1 MLAIIGALEEE
12 IDLIEAAMTVSGRQT
27 HAGIQTVRGDF
38 GGVEIVLA
46 QCGVGKVN
54 ATICTQMLID
64 HYRPGALVFSGVA
77 GGLLPNMQVGDVVIA
92 SHLIQYD
99 MDLTAF
105 GRRHGEVPGQDN
117 RMIESDPG
125 LVQKAAAAFD
135 AAFPDP
141 APDPAP
147 DAAPGAAPGAPQA
160 PSLMLGTVVSGDRF
174 IQDPE
179 TLRWLQREFSAL
191 ATEMEGAAVGYTCGL
206 NEVPFVVIRALSDT
220 ASKTASGDFAANLS
234 KVCANSFRL
243 LESLIPEIGADAADA
258 NPDIQKAS

>member
-1 MLAIIGALEEE
+1 MLAIIGAMKQET
-12 IDLIEAAMTVSGRQT
+12 DLIEAAMTVSAHQT
-27 HAGIQTVRGDF
+27 HASIETIQGDF
-38 GGVEIVLA
+38 GGAEIVLA
-46 QCGVGKVN
+46 QCGIGKVN

-64 HYRPGALVFSGVA
+64 HFQPSALVFSGVA

-117 RMIESDPG
+117 RMVESDPG
-125 LVQKAAAAFD
+125 LVQKAATAFD
-135 AAFPDP
+135 AAFP
-141 APDPAP
+141 
-147 DAAPGAAPGAPQA
+147 AAQTG

-206 NEVPFVVIRALSDT
+206 NDVPFVIIRALSDT
-220 ASKTASGDFAANLS
+220 ASETAPGDFASNLD
-234 KVCANSFRL
+234 KVCRNSFHL
-243 LESLIPEIGADAADA
+243 LEHLVPSIGPGGEDTDADL
-258 NPDIQKAS
+258 QKVS

>member
-1 MLAIIGALEEE
+1 MLAVIGAMKEE
-12 IDLIEAAMTVSGRQT
+12 IDLVKAAMTVSAPQT
-27 HAGIQTVRGDF
+27 HAGIETLRGDF

-46 QCGVGKVN
+46 QCGIGKVN

-64 HYRPGALVFSGVA
+64 RFQPDALVFSGVA
-77 GGLLPNMQVGDVVIA
+77 GGLLPNMRVGDVVIA

-135 AAFPDP
+135 TAFP
-141 APDPAP
+141 ASAE
-147 DAAPGAAPGAPQA
+147 G

-174 IQDPE
+174 ISDQK

-191 ATEMEGAAVGYTCGL
+191 ATEMEGAAVGYTCGV
-206 NEVPFVVIRALSDT
+206 NGVPFVIVRALSDT
-220 ASKTASGDFAANLS
+220 ASESASGDFASNLHR
-234 KVCANSFRL
+234 VCMNSYRL
-243 LESLIPEIGADAADA
+243 LECLIPLIGAGGGDADS
-258 NPDIQKAS
+258 DLQKAS

>member
-1 MLAIIGALEEE
+1 MLAVIGAMKEE
-12 IDLIEAAMTVSGRQT
+12 IDLIEAAMTVSERHT
-27 HAGIQTVRGDF
+27 RAGIEILRGGF
-38 GGVEIVLA
+38 QGVEIVLA

-54 ATICTQMLID
+54 ATICTQLLID
-64 HYRPGALVFSGVA
+64 HYQPGALVFSGVA
-77 GGLLPNMQVGDVVIA
+77 GGLLPNMRIGDVVIA

-105 GRRHGEVPGQDN
+105 GRRHGEVPGQDS

-141 APDPAP
+141 TA
-147 DAAPGAAPGAPQA
+147 G

-191 ATEMEGAAVGYTCGL
+191 ATEMEGAAVGYTCEL
-206 NEVPFVVIRALSDT
+206 NAVPFVVIRALSDT
-220 ASKTASGDFAANLS
+220 ASETATDDFASNLD
-234 KVCANSFRL
+234 KVCENSFRL
-243 LESLIPEIGADAADA
+243 LEGLIPAVGAGPAGE
-258 NPDIQKAS
+258 NPDYQQAS

>member
-1 MLAIIGALEEE
+1 M
-12 IDLIEAAMTVSGRQT
+12 
-27 HAGIQTVRGDF
+27 
-38 GGVEIVLA
+38 
-46 QCGVGKVN
+46 
-54 ATICTQMLID
+54 
-64 HYRPGALVFSGVA
+64 
-77 GGLLPNMQVGDVVIA
+77 VIA

-125 LVQKAAAAFD
+125 LVRKAAAAFD
-135 AAFPDP
+135 ATFPDP
-141 APDPAP
+141 APDGAP
-147 DAAPGAAPGAPQA
+147 DAARA

-220 ASKTASGDFAANLS
+220 ASKTASDDFAANLS
-234 KVCANSFRL
+234 EVCANSFRL
-243 LESLIPEIGADAADA
+243 LESLIPAIGADPAGENRDC
-258 NPDIQKAS
+258 QKAS

>member
-12 IDLIEAAMTVSGRQT
+12 IDLIETAMTVSGRQT
-27 HAGIQTVRGDF
+27 HAGIETVRGDF
-38 GGVEIVLA
+38 GGVEMVLA

-64 HYRPGALVFSGVA
+64 HYQPGTLVFSGVA
-77 GGLLPNMQVGDVVIA
+77 GGLLPNMRVGDVVIA

-105 GRRHGEVPGQDN
+105 GRRHGEVPGQDS
-117 RMIESDPG
+117 RMIESDPD

-141 APDPAP
+141 AR
-147 DAAPGAAPGAPQA
+147 A
-160 PSLMLGTVVSGDRF
+160 PSLLLGTVVSGDRF

-220 ASKTASGDFAANLS
+220 ASESASDDFAANLS
-234 KVCANSFRL
+234 EVCANSFRL
-243 LESLIPEIGADAADA
+243 LENLIPAIGADVANAADA

>member
-1 MLAIIGALEEE
+1 MLAVIGALKEE
-12 IDLIEAAMTVSGRQT
+12 IDLIEAAMTVSDHQT
-27 HAGIQTVRGDF
+27 HAGIEAIRGNF

-64 HYRPGALVFSGVA
+64 HYRPGALLFSGVA
-77 GGLLPNMQVGDVVIA
+77 GGLLPNMRVGDVVIA

-105 GRRHGEVPGQDN
+105 GRRHGEVPGQN
-117 RMIESDPG
+117 SRMIESDPG

-141 APDPAP
+141 TA
-147 DAAPGAAPGAPQA
+147 G

-220 ASKTASGDFAANLS
+220 ASQTATDDFAANLDR
-234 KVCANSFRL
+234 VCQNSFRL
-243 LESLIPEIGADAADA
+243 LEGLIPAIGAGPAGA
-258 NPDIQKAS
+258 NPDYRKAS

>member
-1 MLAIIGALEEE
+1 MIGALEEE

-27 HAGIQTVRGDF
+27 HAGIETVRGGF

-64 HYRPGALVFSGVA
+64 HYQPGALVFSGVA
-77 GGLLPNMQVGDVVIA
+77 GGLLPNMRVGDVVIA

-105 GRRHGEVPGQDN
+105 GRRHGEVPGQDS

-125 LVQKAAAAFD
+125 LVQMAAAAFD

-141 APDPAP
+141 APDKARV
-147 DAAPGAAPGAPQA
+147 
-160 PSLMLGTVVSGDRF
+160 PSLLLGTVVSGDRF
-174 IQDPE
+174 IQDAE

-206 NEVPFVVIRALSDT
+206 NEIPFVVIRTLSDT
-220 ASKTASGDFAANLS
+220 ASETASDDFAANLS
-234 KVCANSFRL
+234 EVCANSFRL
-243 LESLIPEIGADAADA
+243 LESLIPAIGAGPADA
-258 NPDIQKAS
+258 NSDIQKAS

>member
-1 MLAIIGALEEE
+1 MLAVIGAMREE
-12 IDLIEAAMTVSGRQT
+12 IDLVKAAMTVLAQQT
-27 HAGIQTVRGDF
+27 HAGIETVRGDF
-38 GGVEIVLA
+38 GGAEIVLA

-54 ATICTQMLID
+54 ATMCTQMLID
-64 HYRPGALVFSGVA
+64 RFQPEALVFSGVA
-77 GGLLPNMQVGDVVIA
+77 GGLLPNMRVGDVVIA

-135 AAFPDP
+135 MAFP
-141 APDPAP
+141 ASAE
-147 DAAPGAAPGAPQA
+147 G

-174 IQDPE
+174 IQDRE

-191 ATEMEGAAVGYTCGL
+191 ATEMEGAAVGYTCRVNG
-206 NEVPFVVIRALSDT
+206 VPFVIVRALSDT
-220 ASKTASGDFAANLS
+220 ASESASGDFASNLDR
-234 KVCANSFRL
+234 VCRNSFRL
-243 LESLIPEIGADAADA
+243 LECLVPSIGGA
-258 NPDIQKAS
+258 NSGLQKAS

>member
-1 MLAIIGALEEE
+1 MLAVIGAMKEE
-12 IDLIEAAMTVSGRQT
+12 IDLIKTAMTVSATQT
-27 HAGIQTVRGDF
+27 HAGIETVQGEF

-46 QCGVGKVN
+46 QCGIGKVN

-64 HYRPGALVFSGVA
+64 YFQPGALVFSGVA

-105 GRRHGEVPGQDN
+105 GRRHGEVPGQDS
-117 RMIESDPG
+117 RMVESDPG
-125 LVQKAAAAFD
+125 LVQKAATAFD
-135 AAFPDP
+135 AAFP
-141 APDPAP
+141 AS
-147 DAAPGAAPGAPQA
+147 AAG

-206 NEVPFVVIRALSDT
+206 NGVPFVIIRALSDT
-220 ASKTASGDFAANLS
+220 ASESASGDFASNLH
-234 KVCANSFRL
+234 KVCENSFRL
-243 LESLIPEIGADAADA
+243 LECLIPKIDVSGEATDSDF
-258 NPDIQKAS
+258 QKAS

>member
-1 MLAIIGALEEE
+1 MLAVIGALKEE
-12 IDLIEAAMTVSGRQT
+12 IDLVEAAMTVSGRQT
-27 HAGIQTVRGDF
+27 HAGIETIRGDF
-38 GGVEIVLA
+38 GDVEIVLA

-64 HYRPGALVFSGVA
+64 HYQPGALVFSGVA
-77 GGLLPNMQVGDVVIA
+77 GGLLPNMRIGDVVIA

-141 APDPAP
+141 APD
-147 DAAPGAAPGAPQA
+147 GVSA
-160 PSLMLGTVVSGDRF
+160 PSLLLGTVVSGDRF
-174 IQDPE
+174 VQDSE

-206 NEVPFVVIRALSDT
+206 NEVPFVVIRTLSDT
-220 ASKTASGDFAANLS
+220 ASETASDDFAANLDE
-234 KVCANSFRL
+234 VCGNSFRL
-243 LESLIPEIGADAADA
+243 LEGLIPAIGAGPASE
-258 NPDIQKAS
+258 NPDYQPDCQKTS

>member
-1 MLAIIGALEEE
+1 MLAVIGALKEEV
-12 IDLIEAAMTVSGRQT
+12 DLIEAAMTVSGRQT
-27 HAGIQTVRGDF
+27 HAGIETVRGEF
-38 GGVEIVLA
+38 GAAGGAVEIVLA

-77 GGLLPNMQVGDVVIA
+77 GGLLPNMRVGDVVIA

-135 AAFPDP
+135 AAFPH
-141 APDPAP
+141 PAP
-147 DAAPGAAPGAPQA
+147 DAAPDADRA

-220 ASKTASGDFAANLS
+220 ASETASDDFASNLGQ
-234 KVCANSFRL
+234 VCENSFRL
-243 LESLIPEIGADAADA
+243 LESLIPTIGAGPASE
-258 NPDIQKAS
+258 NPDCQKAS

>member
-1 MLAIIGALEEE
+1 MLAVIGAMKEE
-12 IDLIEAAMTVSGRQT
+12 IDLIKGAMSASTLRT
-27 HAGIQTVRGDF
+27 FAGIETIRGEF
-38 GGVEIVLA
+38 GGADIVLA
-46 QCGVGKVN
+46 QCGIGKVN

-64 HYRPGALVFSGVA
+64 HFQPDSLVFTGVA
-77 GGLLPNMQVGDVVIA
+77 GGLLPNMRAGDMVIA

-105 GRRHGEVPGQDN
+105 GRRHGEIPGHDN

-125 LVQKAAAAFD
+125 LVQLAATAFD
-135 AAFPDP
+135 AAFP
-141 APDPAP
+141 ASSE
-147 DAAPGAAPGAPQA
+147 G

-206 NEVPFVVIRALSDT
+206 NGVPFVVIRALSDA
-220 ASKTASGDFAANLS
+220 ASESASGDFAANLD
-234 KVCANSFRL
+234 KVCKNSFHL
-243 LESLIPEIGADAADA
+243 LELLIPRIGSGGSDAESAL
-258 NPDIQKAS
+258 QKVS

>member
-1 MLAIIGALEEE
+1 M
-12 IDLIEAAMTVSGRQT
+12 
-27 HAGIQTVRGDF
+27 
-38 GGVEIVLA
+38 
-46 QCGVGKVN
+46 
-54 ATICTQMLID
+54 
-64 HYRPGALVFSGVA
+64 
-77 GGLLPNMQVGDVVIA
+77 VIA

-117 RMIESDPG
+117 RMIESDPA

-141 APDPAP
+141 APDTAP
-147 DAAPGAAPGAPQA
+147 DTARA

-206 NEVPFVVIRALSDT
+206 NEVPFVVIRVLSDT
-220 ASKTASGDFAANLS
+220 ASETASDDFAANLDR
-234 KVCANSFRL
+234 VCKNSYRL
-243 LESLIPEIGADAADA
+243 LEDLIPMIGADLAGEH
-258 NPDIQKAS
+258 PDLQKAS

>member
-1 MLAIIGALEEE
+1 MLAVIGAMREE
-12 IDLIEAAMTVSGRQT
+12 IDLIEAAMTVSGRRT
-27 HAGIQTVRGDF
+27 HAGIEVLEGDF
-38 GGVEIVLA
+38 GGAEIVLA
-46 QCGVGKVN
+46 QCGIGKVN

-64 HYRPGALVFSGVA
+64 HFRPDALVFSGVA
-77 GGLLPNMQVGDVVIA
+77 GGLLPNMRVGDMIIA

-105 GRRHGEVPGQDN
+105 GRRHGEVPGQDS

-141 APDPAP
+141 AT
-147 DAAPGAAPGAPQA
+147 G

-206 NEVPFVVIRALSDT
+206 NGVPFVIVRALSDT
-220 ASKTASGDFAANLS
+220 ASDTASTDFASNLQT
-234 KVCANSFRL
+234 VCGNSFRL
-243 LESLIPEIGADAADA
+243 LEFLVPEIAAGGGDARSDM
-258 NPDIQKAS
+258 QRAS

>member
-1 MLAIIGALEEE
+1 MLAIIGAMKEE
-12 IDLIEAAMTVSGRQT
+12 IDLIESAMMVSVHQT
-27 HAGIQTVRGDF
+27 QAGIKTIRGEF
-38 GGVEIVLA
+38 SGVDIVLA
-46 QCGVGKVN
+46 QCGIGKVN

-64 HYRPGALVFSGVA
+64 HFQPDTLVFSGVA

-99 MDLTAF
+99 IDLTAF

-117 RMIESDPG
+117 RMIESDPA

-141 APDPAP
+141 ATSPN
-147 DAAPGAAPGAPQA
+147 
-160 PSLMLGTVVSGDRF
+160 LMLGTVVSGDRF

-206 NEVPFVVIRALSDT
+206 NGVPFVIIRTLSDS
-220 ASKTASGDFAANLS
+220 ASESAPSDFASNL
-234 KVCANSFRL
+234 KLVCKNSFRL
-243 LESLIPEIGADAADA
+243 LECLVPEIGAGRADA
-258 NPDIQKAS
+258 NSDLQQAS